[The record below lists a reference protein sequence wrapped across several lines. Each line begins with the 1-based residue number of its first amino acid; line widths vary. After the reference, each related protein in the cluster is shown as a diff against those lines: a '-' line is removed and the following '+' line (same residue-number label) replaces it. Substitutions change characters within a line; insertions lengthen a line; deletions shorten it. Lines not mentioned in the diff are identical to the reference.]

1 MFDQHPDVVH
11 VFVKERQHRVRDD
24 FRAAHDAK
32 VARRA
37 RRRAR

>member
-1 MFDQHPDVVH
+1 MFDQHPDVVR
-11 VFVKERQHRVRDD
+11 VFVKDRQRRVRDE
-24 FRAAHDAK
+24 FRDARDAK